1 MTSLCVQSKQTL
13 SVSYSLS
20 LKSIV
25 IVFHPQQTFFV
36 CRGLSLAMVVC
47 CVALRRQMLLRAC
60 WTKLRRWSSPHIP
73 IYSFQSMN
81 PCGRLW
87 WIPQH
92 KHDEAIFTSFIP
104 PFIFMRDPAIA
115 RPRFLQCDQDVFQYS
130 SFSLLLPSSS
140 SPLPWNYP
148 PQTAVTR
155 EVVVF
160 VAGDDRNR

>member
-25 IVFHPQQTFFV
+25 IVCHHPTNIFY
-36 CRGLSLAMVVC
+36 LSWAKSCYGCC
-47 CVALRRQMLLRAC
+47 CVAFRRQMLLRAC
-60 WTKLRRWSSPHIP
+60 WEKFRRWSSPYIP
-73 IYSFQSMN
+73 IYSFQSMR
-81 PCGRLW
+81 PFVMDTTAQTW
-87 WIPQH
+87 WSDFHI
-92 KHDEAIFTSFIP
+92 IYP

-155 EVVVF
+155 EVVVVF